1 MVEQRHIHKE
11 HLVNF
16 INGHR
21 EADVVIKKERIAR
34 LRRLTVDESFRK
46 YEALCDT
53 WINFSSQPL
62 SDEWE
67 KQRIAFLIGRRERL
81 NKAGRGAS

>member
-1 MVEQRHIHKE
+1 MVEQRHIRKE

-34 LRRLTVDESFRK
+34 LRRLTVDESFRE

-53 WINFSSQPL
+53 WINFSTQPL
-62 SDEWE
+62 SDELE
-67 KQRIAFLIGRRERL
+67 RRMVAFLIKRRERL